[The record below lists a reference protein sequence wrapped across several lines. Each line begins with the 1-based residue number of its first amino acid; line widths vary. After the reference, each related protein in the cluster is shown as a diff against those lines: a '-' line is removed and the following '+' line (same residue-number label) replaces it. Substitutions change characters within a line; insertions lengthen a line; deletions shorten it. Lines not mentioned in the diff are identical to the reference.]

1 MDGVATHDQTTT
13 IHIVEHV
20 PYHPTREDDPYY
32 HLFNEARNRMKK
44 LGLLKCWVCGC
55 ESNIELHHTEV
66 EFSMAKGVDIGK
78 FAELHPDLV
87 ISDDA
92 SFSQFVEATSHLVA
106 FHLMTSH
113 LVTSTSSTSRSSS
126 SVVTRRPI
134 TADTF
139 HPSSVNVSLR
149 EPSTESLWDSVE

>member
-55 ESNIELHHTEV
+55 ESNIEV
-66 EFSMAKGVDIGK
+66 PVPEFSKPNPRD
-78 FAELHPDLV
+78 
-87 ISDDA
+87 
-92 SFSQFVEATSHLVA
+92 Q
-106 FHLMTSH
+106 
-113 LVTSTSSTSRSSS
+113 
-126 SVVTRRPI
+126 
-134 TADTF
+134 
-139 HPSSVNVSLR
+139 PSGGGS
-149 EPSTESLWDSVE
+149 